1 MKKTTKTL
9 LAGTVGV
16 AGAMLATTATA
27 NADTVHKVVAN
38 DTVSGL
44 AQKYG
49 VSIQSI
55 EQLNNINKQTGMIY
69 QGQDLQIPTKNAN
82 ENNVQNYT
90 VQSGDSLWAI
100 ANKFGMTVS
109 QLQKMNNIP
118 ANDTLIHPGQIL
130 KINGHAVVVAA
141 TPASTQQ
148 ETAQQPVA
156 NQQQATVNNNQAQQL
171 ANAVAAQKAAAAQQQ
186 AQQAQQQQ
194 QQAQQKTVP
203 ANVQQQVNAAKA
215 SLDDANAKLSSAQS
229 NLIRIKAETAN
240 ASSSSQSA
248 ASTSVATPAPTAQAN
263 YAAQQSSSVQQS
275 AQQTSTTAQPQQ
287 QVKPAAVAQVSAQTQ
302 PTQQN
307 NNNTDASA
315 AHSAAVQQ
323 AQQQVNQAQQQ
334 VNQAQANYNAIVSY
348 AESFIGTPYVW
359 GGTTPAGFDCSGFTQ
374 YVYAHEGIQIGRV
387 TTQQEITGTQIS
399 VSQAQPGDLL
409 FWGPKGA
416 TYHVGIY
423 VGDGK
428 FIAAPEPGMSV
439 SIQSMQGFEPSFAV
453 HVQ

>member
-16 AGAMLATTATA
+16 AGAMLVTTATA

-69 QGQDLQIPTKNAN
+69 QGQDLQIPTKSAN
-82 ENNVQNYT
+82 ENNVQDYT
-90 VQSGDSLWAI
+90 VQAGDSLWAI
-100 ANKFGMTVS
+100 SQKFGMTVN
-109 QLQKMNNIP
+109 QLQKLNNIP

-130 KINGHAVVVAA
+130 KVNGHAVVVAA
-141 TPASTQQ
+141 PAQQ

-156 NQQQATVNNNQAQQL
+156 SQQPVANNNQAQQL
-171 ANAVAAQKAAAAQQQ
+171 ANAVAAQKAAAQQQ
-186 AQQAQQQQ
+186 AQPQQV
-194 QQAQQKTVP
+194 QQKTVP
-203 ANVQQQVNAAKA
+203 ANVQAQVKSAKS
-215 SLDDANAKLSSAQS
+215 SLDNANNNLAVAQS
-229 NLIRIKAETAN
+229 KLASVENEPVAN
-240 ASSSSQSA
+240 SSSQPA
-248 ASTSVATPAPTAQAN
+248 ASTSVATQQAPKAQPN
-263 YAAQQSSSVQQS
+263 YAAQQSSSS
-275 AQQTSTTAQPQQ
+275 AQQTSTPAQTQQ
-287 QVKPAAVAQVSAQTQ
+287 QVKPAAVAQVPAHQT
-302 PTQQN
+302 TQQN
-307 NNNTDASA
+307 NNSNANAA

-374 YVYAHEGIQIGRV
+374 YVYAHEGIHIGRV
-387 TTQQEITGTQIS
+387 TTQQENAGTQIS

-409 FWGPKGA
+409 FWGSKGA

-423 VGDGK
+423 VGNGK
-428 FIAAPEPGMSV
+428 FIASPEPGQSV
-439 SIQSMQGFEPSFAV
+439 SIQSMQYFEPSFAV
-453 HVQ
+453 HVR